1 MADAAMRCGDD
12 ELRMAQWNATEVPY
26 PLHIPV
32 HELFRAQSHRT
43 PERMAVAYGSA
54 SLTYRELNAKSNQL
68 ARYLERNGIQAG
80 QPVGIY
86 ADRSLELVI
95 ALLGVLKAG
104 GVYVP
109 IDPSY
114 PADRRAYVIED
125 SGAATIITQ
134 DHLLAELH
142 DLKDP
147 MAVCLDRDWERIGDE
162 ADVDPPATDHPG
174 ELASILY
181 TSGSTGRPKGV
192 LNTHQ
197 GLTNRLLWMQDAYAL
212 RADDRVLQKTPIGFD
227 VSGWEFFWPL
237 TVGAGLVIAR
247 PGGHRDTQYLIDAIQ
262 QQSITTLHFV
272 PPMLQAFLATDG
284 VEACTCLRRVICSGD
299 ILRRETQQEF
309 FAKLPEVELYNLY
322 GPTEASIDVTA
333 WRCARDDT
341 NVAISIGRPIANT
354 QIHILDDAL
363 LRVPVGTAGE
373 IYIGGVQVARG
384 YHNRPDLTKE
394 RFVPDPFSAD
404 PNARLYRTGDL
415 GVYRRDGAID
425 FLGRLDNQ
433 VKIRGVRIELGEIEA
448 VLATSPDIKDA
459 VVVAYDRSPTERQL
473 AAYVVPAADT
483 DFDARA
489 MREFLRHKLPEA
501 MIPAYFIPLERIP
514 LTPNGKIDRVNLPNP
529 RERRRTKS

>member
-1 MADAAMRCGDD
+1 MADAEVRCGAD
-12 ELRMAQWNATEVPY
+12 ERLMARWNATEVRY
-26 PLHIPV
+26 PLDTPV
-32 HELFRAQSHRT
+32 HEIFRAQSHRT
-43 PERMAVAYGSA
+43 PDRMAVAYGPD

-68 ARYLERNGIQAG
+68 ARYLARNEVRAG

-125 SGAATIITQ
+125 SGTTTILTQ
-134 DHLLAELH
+134 EHLLAEL
-142 DLKDP
+142 DGPKSLT
-147 MAVCLDRDWERIGDE
+147 AVCLDRDWQRIRDE
-162 ADVDPPATDHPG
+162 ADGDPPPTDHPAK
-174 ELASILY
+174 LASILY

-192 LNTHQ
+192 LNTHR

-212 RADDRVLQKTPIGFD
+212 SADDRVLQKTPIGFD

-237 TVGAGLVIAR
+237 IAGAGLVIAR
-247 PGGHRDTQYLIDAIQ
+247 PGGHRDTQYLIDVIV

-272 PPMLQAFLATDG
+272 PPMLQAFLSTDG
-284 VEACTCLRRVICSGD
+284 MEACTCLRRVICSGD

-309 FAKLPEVELYNLY
+309 FAKLPEVELHNLY

-341 NVAISIGRPIANT
+341 NAAISIGRPIANT

-363 LRVPVGTAGE
+363 MRVPVGTAGE

-501 MIPAYFIPLERIP
+501 MIPAYFIPLEKIP

>member
-1 MADAAMRCGDD
+1 MADAEMRCGDD
-12 ELRMAQWNATEVPY
+12 ERLMAQWNATEVPY
-26 PLHIPV
+26 PLDIPV
-32 HELFRAQSHRT
+32 HEIFRAQSHRT
-43 PERMAVAYGSA
+43 PDRMAVAYGSD

-68 ARYLERNGIQAG
+68 ARYLERNEVRAG

-125 SGAATIITQ
+125 SGTAAILTQ
-134 DHLLAELH
+134 KPLLADLGG
-142 DLKDP
+142 LKDS
-147 MAVCLDRDWERIGDE
+147 MAICLDRNWQRISEE
-162 ADVDPPATDHPG
+162 ADVDPPATDHLW

-192 LNTHQ
+192 LNTHR

-212 RADDRVLQKTPIGFD
+212 GADDRVLQKTPIGFD

-237 TVGAGLVIAR
+237 IAGAGLVIAR
-247 PGGHRDTQYLIDAIQ
+247 PGGHRETQYLIDVIQ

-272 PPMLQAFLATDG
+272 PPMLQAFLSTDG

-309 FAKLPEVELYNLY
+309 FAKLPEVELHNLY

-333 WRCARDDT
+333 WQCARDDT
-341 NVAISIGRPIANT
+341 NAAISIGRPIANT
-354 QIHILDDAL
+354 QIHIVDDT
-363 LRVPVGTAGE
+363 LRPVPIGTAGE

-384 YHNRPDLTKE
+384 YHNRPDLTAE
-394 RFVPDPFSAD
+394 RFIPDPFSGD
-404 PNARLYRTGDL
+404 PNARLYKTGDL
-415 GVYRRDGAID
+415 GVYRLDGAID

-433 VKIRGVRIELGEIEA
+433 VKIRGVRIELGEIES

-473 AAYVVPAADT
+473 AAYVVPVT
-483 DFDARA
+483 ERDFDARA
-489 MREFLRHKLPEA
+489 LREFLRHKLPEA
-501 MIPAYFIPLERIP
+501 MIPAYFIPLDKVP
-514 LTPNGKIDRVNLPNP
+514 LTPNGKIDRGNLPNP
-529 RERRRTKS
+529 REKRRMKS